1 MDNRERR
8 RRIERKRRE
17 QEIRLQM
24 FVLAVGAALLLFLVI
39 VGIGRWREAVA
50 ERKRLEAERALQE
63 REEELLSDS
72 VLEYED
78 LVKYYAEEEGIY
90 EYVPVL
96 LAIMEVETKGE
107 RDDVMQSSESAGLEP
122 NSLGPEAS
130 IAQACDYFRGLVERA
145 ENTGVDDKTIIQAY
159 NYGPGYIYYV
169 EENGGVHSFDLAVDY
184 AEEMSG
190 GRTSRYICPELCQ
203 NIAAGFAGR
212 RKGKMEE
219 TNGIKIKAKHLVRK
233 TAEDWTARDVG
244 TCASSIAFFFFMSM
258 IPLLII
264 IFQMLPLFGLSEFDL
279 ISFLDRMI
287 PEAMQGFA
295 AIVVSQAYKY
305 SKGTLSLSVI
315 TLVWSAS
322 KGTMPYPV
330 QVLLAIGYTAALLV
344 MFALMLFLVF
354 VGPVS
359 TYLTEVLPEFITKPI
374 TIEMHDQV
382 LITLLMLVIFVMVYL
397 RQFPGALLDAVV
409 WIIFSE
415 LFSIYV
421 EGNNAY
427 SMFYGSLGGIA
438 ILLFW
443 LYCCFY
449 IVLIGAFFN
458 RFCGEQWDQLVGLL
472 RRRGKKE

>member
-1 MDNRERR
+1 MRNRERER
-8 RRIERKRRE
+8 RAQRKRRE

-190 GRTSRYICPELCQ
+190 GRTSRYTHP
-203 NIAAGFAGR
+203 IAAD
-212 RKGKMEE
+212 
-219 TNGIKIKAKHLVRK
+219 NGNWMYLYGNMYYVKLV
-233 TAEDWTARDVG
+233 E
-244 TCASSIAFFFFMSM
+244 
-258 IPLLII
+258 
-264 IFQMLPLFGLSEFDL
+264 QYLP
-279 ISFLDRMI
+279 
-287 PEAMQGFA
+287 
-295 AIVVSQAYKY
+295 
-305 SKGTLSLSVI
+305 
-315 TLVWSAS
+315 
-322 KGTMPYPV
+322 
-330 QVLLAIGYTAALLV
+330 
-344 MFALMLFLVF
+344 
-354 VGPVS
+354 
-359 TYLTEVLPEFITKPI
+359 
-374 TIEMHDQV
+374 
-382 LITLLMLVIFVMVYL
+382 
-397 RQFPGALLDAVV
+397 
-409 WIIFSE
+409 
-415 LFSIYV
+415 
-421 EGNNAY
+421 
-427 SMFYGSLGGIA
+427 
-438 ILLFW
+438 
-443 LYCCFY
+443 
-449 IVLIGAFFN
+449 
-458 RFCGEQWDQLVGLL
+458 
-472 RRRGKKE
+472 

>member
-1 MDNRERR
+1 MRNRERER
-8 RRIERKRRE
+8 RAQRKRRE

-50 ERKRLEAERALQE
+50 ERKRLEAERALLE

-190 GRTSRYICPELCQ
+190 GRTSRYTHP
-203 NIAAGFAGR
+203 IADD
-212 RKGKMEE
+212 
-219 TNGIKIKAKHLVRK
+219 NGNWMYLYGNMYYVKLV
-233 TAEDWTARDVG
+233 E
-244 TCASSIAFFFFMSM
+244 
-258 IPLLII
+258 
-264 IFQMLPLFGLSEFDL
+264 QYLP
-279 ISFLDRMI
+279 
-287 PEAMQGFA
+287 
-295 AIVVSQAYKY
+295 
-305 SKGTLSLSVI
+305 
-315 TLVWSAS
+315 
-322 KGTMPYPV
+322 
-330 QVLLAIGYTAALLV
+330 
-344 MFALMLFLVF
+344 
-354 VGPVS
+354 
-359 TYLTEVLPEFITKPI
+359 
-374 TIEMHDQV
+374 
-382 LITLLMLVIFVMVYL
+382 
-397 RQFPGALLDAVV
+397 
-409 WIIFSE
+409 
-415 LFSIYV
+415 
-421 EGNNAY
+421 
-427 SMFYGSLGGIA
+427 
-438 ILLFW
+438 
-443 LYCCFY
+443 
-449 IVLIGAFFN
+449 
-458 RFCGEQWDQLVGLL
+458 
-472 RRRGKKE
+472 

>member
-1 MDNRERR
+1 MRNRERER
-8 RRIERKRRE
+8 RAQRKRRE

-50 ERKRLEAERALQE
+50 ERKRLEAERALLE

-190 GRTSRYICPELCQ
+190 GRTSRYTHP
-203 NIAAGFAGR
+203 IAAD
-212 RKGKMEE
+212 
-219 TNGIKIKAKHLVRK
+219 NGNWMYLYGNMYYVKLV
-233 TAEDWTARDVG
+233 E
-244 TCASSIAFFFFMSM
+244 
-258 IPLLII
+258 
-264 IFQMLPLFGLSEFDL
+264 QYLP
-279 ISFLDRMI
+279 
-287 PEAMQGFA
+287 
-295 AIVVSQAYKY
+295 
-305 SKGTLSLSVI
+305 
-315 TLVWSAS
+315 
-322 KGTMPYPV
+322 
-330 QVLLAIGYTAALLV
+330 
-344 MFALMLFLVF
+344 
-354 VGPVS
+354 
-359 TYLTEVLPEFITKPI
+359 
-374 TIEMHDQV
+374 
-382 LITLLMLVIFVMVYL
+382 
-397 RQFPGALLDAVV
+397 
-409 WIIFSE
+409 
-415 LFSIYV
+415 
-421 EGNNAY
+421 
-427 SMFYGSLGGIA
+427 
-438 ILLFW
+438 
-443 LYCCFY
+443 
-449 IVLIGAFFN
+449 
-458 RFCGEQWDQLVGLL
+458 
-472 RRRGKKE
+472 